1 MRKHIAILPMLLFLL
16 PLNASYFESNA
27 LGQFIASKE
36 GLSGTG
42 YEGEESNGRTVI
54 YFDGEIVRERVETE
68 NGYTITEDGYTESVT
83 LDSSGRRISDRVDD
97 GGVITERVY
106 SYDGERLSS
115 VAITDGEGISRIIE
129 YIDTP
134 QGHLAGLAGDE
145 SGYLTPYF
153 YVYSLDG
160 DEVRVLLH
168 AGNAEAEFIP
178 DPSVYTIDE
187 NGNWIG
193 TSIEDGIA
201 AERVYSPDGKLLSL
215 TSEDRTERYSY
226 DENGELAE
234 SEVTEGDSRTI
245 SEYAGG
251 RLVHS
256 DIYIDGVIQTSRTY
270 NEDGSMEEI
279 RYSDGVRKSLILF
292 DSDGLR
298 IRRVENFQ

>member
-1 MRKHIAILPMLLFLL
+1 MRKHIAILSMLLFLL

-36 GLSGTG
+36 SLSGTG
-42 YEGEESNGRTVI
+42 YEGEVNNGRTVI
-54 YFDGEIVRERVETE
+54 YLDGGVVRERVETE
-68 NGYTITEDGYTESVT
+68 NGYTVTEDGYTESVT
-83 LDSSGRRISDRVDD
+83 LDSSGRRISDRVDED
-97 GGVITERVY
+97 GAITARVY
-106 SYDGERLSS
+106 SDDGDRLSF
-115 VAITDGEGISRIIE
+115 VAITDGDGISRIIE

-160 DEVRVLLH
+160 DEVKVSLH
-168 AGNAEAEFIP
+168 AGDEEAEFIP

-187 NGNWIG
+187 DGNWTG
-193 TSIEDGIA
+193 TSAEDG

-215 TSEDRTERYSY
+215 TREDRTERYSY
-226 DENGELAE
+226 DEDGELSA
-234 SEVTEGDSRTI
+234 SDVTEGDTRTV
-245 SEYAGG
+245 SEYSEG

-279 RYSDGVRKSLILF
+279 RYRDGVKKSLILF

-298 IRRVENFQ
+298 IRRVENFR

>member
-1 MRKHIAILPMLLFLL
+1 MRKHIAILSMLLFLL

-36 GLSGTG
+36 SLSGTG
-42 YEGEESNGRTVI
+42 YEGEVNNGRTVI
-54 YFDGEIVRERVETE
+54 YLDGEVVRERVETE
-68 NGYTITEDGYTESVT
+68 NGYTVTEDGYTESVT

-97 GGVITERVY
+97 DGAITERVY
-106 SYDGERLSS
+106 SYDGDRLSS
-115 VAITDGEGISRIIE
+115 VAITDGDGISRIIE

-160 DEVRVLLH
+160 DEVKVSLH
-168 AGNAEAEFIP
+168 AGDGEAEFIP

-187 NGNWIG
+187 DGNWTG
-193 TSIEDGIA
+193 TSAEDG

-215 TSEDRTERYSY
+215 TLGDRTELYSY
-226 DENGELAE
+226 DEDGEL
-234 SEVTEGDSRTI
+234 SSSDVTEGDTRTV
-245 SEYAGG
+245 SEYSEG

-279 RYSDGVRKSLILF
+279 RYRDGVKKSLILF

-298 IRRVENFQ
+298 IRRVENFR

>member
-1 MRKHIAILPMLLFLL
+1 MRKHIAILSMLLFLL

-36 GLSGTG
+36 SLSGTG
-42 YEGEESNGRTVI
+42 YEGEVNNGRTVI
-54 YFDGEIVRERVETE
+54 YLDGEVVRERVETE
-68 NGYTITEDGYTESVT
+68 NGYTVTEDGYTESVT

-97 GGVITERVY
+97 DGAITERVY
-106 SYDGERLSS
+106 SYDGDRLSS
-115 VAITDGEGISRIIE
+115 VAITDGDGISRIIE

-160 DEVRVLLH
+160 DEVKVSLH
-168 AGNAEAEFIP
+168 AGDGEAEFIP

-187 NGNWIG
+187 DGNWTG
-193 TSIEDGIA
+193 TSAEDG
-201 AERVYSPDGKLLSL
+201 AERVYFPDGKLLSL
-215 TSEDRTERYSY
+215 TREDRTERYSY
-226 DENGELAE
+226 DEDGELSA
-234 SEVTEGDSRTI
+234 SDVTEGDTRTV
-245 SEYAGG
+245 SEYSEG

-279 RYSDGVRKSLILF
+279 RYSDGVKKSLILF

-298 IRRVENFQ
+298 IRRVENFR